1 MVFFSGIVFF
11 ILTVTK
17 IRQIIIRNI
26 PNCLMTGVGVSL
38 GIFIALFDGISN
50 LAGLIDQS
58 EFLREKTDPK
68 QISNAL
74 LTDSLATTAGALVG
88 TSSTSPF
95 LESAAGMEA
104 GGRSGLT
111 TITVGVMF
119 LLAIFFSPLAR
130 TIPNY
135 AEEIGV

>member
-17 IRQIIIRNI
+17 IRQIIICNI
-26 PNCLMTGVGVSL
+26 PNCLMTGVGL
-38 GIFIALFDGISN
+38 GIFIALFDGISA

-58 EFLREKTDPK
+58 DLLREKTDPK
-68 QISNAL
+68 QISNAP

-88 TSSTSPF
+88 TSSTNPF

-104 GGRSGLT
+104 GGRPGLT

-119 LLAIFFSPLAR
+119 LLAILFSPLAR